1 MVSQDTAGPPGAASR
16 RLPTSRSGASIYGF
30 EKDGRRQFADEGEED
45 AALREFCGRLEIPD
59 LVTAGLAAEDRKV
72 LLNFILN
79 HHKVISRYQQLR
91 RRERLW
97 RALFT
102 ALSLLLLGGLPYL
115 IFLVGSGGKQSTP
128 ELITTQLTA
137 LITGLVAVYKSL
149 SSWLDK
155 RKVVGNF
162 RKAEAD
168 IKSKLYAF
176 EDKWRGKAV
185 QASNGQGDEAA
196 AARRSVTVDM
206 TRPDGVRADGLKSDF
221 LKEARTAIIEARQIV
236 EEEETKYF
244 DAVTYPAIDLTGM
257 LRETGESARG
267 LVTHQ
272 LPFDLE
278 QKRKAREAKALLDD
292 RISEQAATIV
302 RLEAELNARKEL
314 IERERMALAS
324 GSPEEVAALKTE
336 IDDQGAK
343 VRRLE
348 EELLIAKSQ
357 AAALQHSKSAA
368 V

>member
-1 MVSQDTAGPPGAASR
+1 
-16 RLPTSRSGASIYGF
+16 LH
-30 EKDGRRQFADEGEED
+30 
-45 AALREFCGRLEIPD
+45 EFGGRLQVPAD
-59 LVTAGLAAEDRKV
+59 VVAVLSAEERKV

-91 RRERLW
+91 KRERLW

-102 ALSLLLLGGLPYL
+102 AVSLLLLGGLPFL
-115 IFLVGSGGKQSTP
+115 IFLVGSGAEQTTP

-185 QASNGQGDEAA
+185 QSRNGQGDGEAA
-196 AARRSVTVDM
+196 GRRSVALDV
-206 TRPDGVRADGLKSDF
+206 TRPDGARADGLNSDF
-221 LKEARTAIIEARQIV
+221 LKEAQTAIVEARQVV

-244 DAVTYPAIDLTGM
+244 DAVTYPAIDITGM

-267 LVTHQ
+267 LVTDQ

-278 QKRKAREAKALLDD
+278 QKRKEREAKALLDD
-292 RISEQAATIV
+292 RISEQAATII
-302 RLEAELNARKEL
+302 RLEVELNARKGV
-314 IERERMALAS
+314 IEREQIALAS
-324 GSPEEVAALKTE
+324 APAEEVAALKTE
-336 IDDQGAK
+336 IDEQGAK
-343 VRRLE
+343 VKRLE

-357 AAALQHSKSAA
+357 AAALQHSKSTA